1 MNEVFYN
8 VTVSLD
14 PSIEQDWLLWMK
26 DIHIPEVLATGM
38 FLQSKILRIHG
49 FEENGVTYAIQYR
62 LASMDLLNKYQAEFA
77 PALKADHFNR
87 YGEKAIAFRTVLEI
101 IEEFEYFPI

>member
-14 PSIEQDWLLWMK
+14 PSIEQDWLQWMK
-26 DIHIPEVLATGM
+26 EQHIPDVLATGM
-38 FLQSKILRIHG
+38 FLQSKILRVRG
-49 FEENGVTYAIQYR
+49 FEENGATYAIQYR
-62 LASMDLLNKYQAEFA
+62 LASLGDLDKYQSEFA
-77 PALKADHFNR
+77 PALQADHLNR

-101 IEEFEYFPI
+101 IEEF

>member
-1 MNEVFYN
+1 MKEVFYN

-14 PSIEQDWLLWMK
+14 PSIEQDWLQWMK
-26 DIHIPEVLATGM
+26 QTHIPDVLSTGL

-49 FEENGVTYAIQYR
+49 YEENGVTYAIQYR
-62 LASMDLLNKYQAEFA
+62 LASMDHLNRYQQIHA
-77 PALKADHFNR
+77 PSLQADHLNR

-101 IEEFEYFPI
+101 IEEF

>member
-1 MNEVFYN
+1 MNEIFYN

-14 PSIEQDWLLWMK
+14 PSIEQDWLQWMK
-26 DIHIPEVLATGM
+26 QTHIPDVLSTGL

-77 PALKADHFNR
+77 PSLQADHINR

-101 IEEFEYFPI
+101 IEEF